1 MYAQTRTCIT
11 HRLQFCVLQNKPW
24 LWPSPRLART
34 DAKEDSTPK
43 IESFVGS
50 YSYIYIYGHAPPHDL
65 PRPLFHCKYR
75 QNAYFPWM
83 IISPYFSWLMEVMS
97 LYNVVPTHV
106 RFSMNMPVLT
116 SKKHF
121 KRPHV
126 TTGKPKTKNPKIQN
140 LSAGP
145 ETFGFLDFSRVF
157 LFSNRNP
164 KIHMNFFGF

>member
-1 MYAQTRTCIT
+1 M
-11 HRLQFCVLQNKPW
+11 
-24 LWPSPRLART
+24 
-34 DAKEDSTPK
+34 DTP
-43 IESFVGS
+43 
-50 YSYIYIYGHAPPHDL
+50 PPHDL

-126 TTGKPKTKNPKIQN
+126 TTGKPKTKNPKTF
-140 LSAGP
+140 LRGP
-145 ETFGFLDFSRVF
+145 KLLDFWIFLGFF

-164 KIHMNFFGF
+164 KIHMIFFGF